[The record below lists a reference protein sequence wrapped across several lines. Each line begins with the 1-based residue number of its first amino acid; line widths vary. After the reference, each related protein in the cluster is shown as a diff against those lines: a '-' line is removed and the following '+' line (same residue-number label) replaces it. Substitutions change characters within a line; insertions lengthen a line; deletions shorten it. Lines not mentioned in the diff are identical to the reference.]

1 MPTISVDKAELFKAL
16 GKTYATIESPTYH
29 KMS

>member
-16 GKTYATIESPTYH
+16 GKSYVTIRSPAYR
-29 KMS
+29 KIS